1 MDEDKIER
9 LERVLWEITQLAQE
23 IEDLG
28 YGALAAQMD
37 DVVTNI
43 ELDIEAALED

>member
-1 MDEDKIER
+1 MDEAKIER

-28 YGALAAQMD
+28 YGELAAQMD
-37 DVVTNI
+37 NVVANI